1 MAKEWDKENMKT
13 LGANMKREDAEAF
26 AEYAK
31 ANGTTVGALLRGF
44 VQRVIAEEKTGSDYR
59 GLIDGVKHV
68 VSYKNTDL
76 LKHEVAFHNP
86 NHLNPDGMLNEI
98 LDEYFRFVKK
108 VRK

>member
-26 AEYAK
+26 AAYAK
-31 ANGTTVGALLRGF
+31 ANGTTVGALLRGY
-44 VQRVIAEEKTGSDYR
+44 VKKTVDAEANGSNR
-59 GLIDGVKHV
+59 GLLDGVAHI

-98 LDEYFRFVKK
+98 LDEYFRFAKK